1 MQKEGKRRMKLRKAM
16 ALGMMLAIAAGLSGG
31 CTTSRELKDV
41 DIIEGMGIDLMADG
55 EYQAT
60 YQIFK
65 SQTGTGGETVD
76 ILQTSGVNLFDCSR
90 NVTVQTGKRLYYSNE
105 RALVLGSAVCRKG
118 LTPLMDF
125 FSRNHELRMGQR
137 VFMAEGR
144 AADILTAKNQS
155 GVITAKYLERVAMN
169 EAYNSKI
176 MDMQL
181 GEMMERFATGSDAVF
196 MPTLIHRKYTPSG
209 NIFVNEGSSPGEHPD
224 KNGSSSSSS
233 KSSSSS
239 SQGGAS
245 SESSSSSSGSSSG
258 GSGGGSSDDLQNKE
272 ILEVE
277 RTAVFDKSAKFAT
290 FMTPNQTRGFLWT
303 RSRAVGGVLMLA
315 LPNGTIVGVEVK
327 SNKANLTVQP
337 STYTFDISFD
347 TGLIQV
353 SNSSLN
359 VNSPTFQKQVIDA
372 QNHEVRHELQSALDV
387 AFYGG
392 KSDIFRIGSN
402 YFRFRPDQWRSM
414 SSTWP
419 MSGQKLKPVIN
430 VTSQFSLHD

>member
-1 MQKEGKRRMKLRKAM
+1 MKLHKAI
-16 ALGMMLAIAAGLSGG
+16 ALGVVFTVSVAFFSG
-31 CTTSRELKDV
+31 CTASRELKDV
-41 DIIEGMGIDLMADG
+41 DIIEGMGVDLMPDG
-55 EYQAT
+55 QYQAT

-65 SQTGTGGETVD
+65 SQTQTGGEEVD

-90 NVTVQTGKRLYYSNE
+90 NATVQTGKRLYYSNQ
-105 RALVLGSAVCRKG
+105 RALILGSAVCRQG

-125 FSRNHELRMGQR
+125 FSRNHELRLGQR

-169 EAYNSKI
+169 ENYNSKI

-181 GEMMERFATGSDAVF
+181 SEMMERFATGSDAVF
-196 MPTLIHRKYTPSG
+196 MPTLIHRKYTPGG
-209 NIFVNEGSSPGEHPD
+209 NIFVNEGSSPGAHPD
-224 KNGSSSSSS
+224 KGSSSSASS
-233 KSSSSS
+233 GGSSSQS
-239 SQGGAS
+239 SQGGS
-245 SESSSSSSGSSSG
+245 SSSSSSGSS
-258 GSGGGSSDDLQNKE
+258 GGGSSDNLQNKE

-277 RTAVFDKSAKFAT
+277 RTAVFDKSGKFAT

-303 RSRAVGGVLMLA
+303 RSRAVGGTLMLT
-315 LPNGTIVGVEVK
+315 LPNGTTVGVEVK
-327 SNKANLTVQP
+327 NNQANLTVQP
-337 STYTFDISFD
+337 NTYTFDISFD
-347 TGLIQV
+347 TGLVQV
-353 SNSSLN
+353 NNSSLN

-372 QNHEVRHELQSALDV
+372 QNHEVQHELQSALDV

-430 VTSQFSLHD
+430 VTSQFSLQD

>member
-1 MQKEGKRRMKLRKAM
+1 MKLHKAI
-16 ALGMMLAIAAGLSGG
+16 ALGVVLAVSVVFFSG
-31 CTTSRELKDV
+31 CTASRELKDV
-41 DIIEGMGIDLMADG
+41 DIIEGMGIDLMPDG

-65 SQTGTGGETVD
+65 SQTEAGGEVVD
-76 ILQTSGVNLFDCSR
+76 ILQTSGVDLFDCSR
-90 NVTVQTGKRLYYSNE
+90 NATVQTGKRLYYSNE
-105 RALVLGSAVCRKG
+105 RALILGSAVCRQG

-169 EAYNSKI
+169 ENYNSKI

-181 GEMMERFATGSDAVF
+181 GELMERFATGSDAIF
-196 MPTLIHRKYTPSG
+196 MPTLIHRKYTPNG
-209 NIFVNEGSSPGEHPD
+209 NIFTNEGSSPGAHPD
-224 KNGSSSSSS
+224 KGGNSSSSPGSTSS
-233 KSSSSS
+233 QS
-239 SQGGAS
+239 SQGGS
-245 SESSSSSSGSSSG
+245 SSSSSSGSSSSS
-258 GSGGGSSDDLQNKE
+258 SGGDSSDNLQNKE

-277 RTAVFDKSAKFAT
+277 RTAVFDKSGKLAT

-303 RSRAVGGVLMLA
+303 RSGAVGGALMLT
-315 LPNGTIVGVEVK
+315 LPNGTTVGVEVK
-327 SNKANLTVQP
+327 NNQANLTVQP
-337 STYTFDISFD
+337 NTYTFDLSFD
-347 TGLIQV
+347 TGLVQV
-353 SNSSLN
+353 NNSSLN
-359 VNSPTFQKQVIDA
+359 VNAPAFQKQVIDA
-372 QNHEVRHELQSALDV
+372 QNHEVQHEVQSALDV

-402 YFRFRPDQWRSM
+402 YFRFRPNQWRTM
-414 SSTWP
+414 ANTWP
-419 MSGQKLKPVIN
+419 MSGQNLKPVIN